1 MKLLLDTHIWIWS
14 ELTPERIV
22 RRVRSALEV
31 RELWLSP
38 LSIWEYFL
46 LCHKGRVIVDPEPQ
60 TWLSQTMAAAPVKE
74 ATLTHDIVVEA
85 ERFQLPHRDPV
96 DRFLI
101 ATARVMDLTLV
112 TADRKLITAK
122 QCSVMANQ

>member
-1 MKLLLDTHIWIWS
+1 LKLLLDTHIWIWS

-22 RRVRSALEV
+22 RRVQSALEV

-46 LCHKGRVIVDPEPQ
+46 LCRKGRVVVNPEPQ

-74 ATLTHDIVVEA
+74 AALTYDIVVEA
-85 ERFQLPHRDPV
+85 ERFQLSHRDPV
-96 DRFLI
+96 DRFLV
-101 ATARVMDLTLV
+101 ATARVLDFTLV

-122 QCSVMANQ
+122 QCSVMANE